1 VANSIPFVFDR
12 EPWCHVQVGHVTLNP
27 DAYVKLSDDEQYFI
41 EMERSYKDRAKLRA
55 KMRRYA
61 NAFEEWDIDVHG
73 GVFPLVLFV
82 GHEGRKLRL
91 IAEVIKNMPH
101 RALFDV
107 VEFDRAVARLTQPP

>member
-1 VANSIPFVFDR
+1 
-12 EPWCHVQVGHVTLNP
+12 
-27 DAYVKLSDDEQYFI
+27 
-41 EMERSYKDRAKLRA
+41 
-55 KMRRYA
+55 
-61 NAFEEWDIDVHG
+61 VHG